1 MSLPTRKI
9 LGVAKSSD
17 STTAPSTP
25 APYVPKTSRAK
36 AAASRVKPPRTRAA
50 SDQVATYSPAAA
62 RVCMPRTANVSREAL
77 QRDNVQDQPV
87 VREPVTINPLATSQN
102 LQRFFAPC
110 PRGLEQPL
118 ADELATLG
126 VDRISATDGGV
137 GFSGDLYVGYRVCL
151 WSRIASRVLWQ
162 LLEDDYRHEEDVYRL
177 ARSIDWPGMFSPE
190 KTIRVQVD
198 AIRSPLTS
206 LEFVTLRVKDAIVD
220 SFRAAMSER
229 PSVNTSQPD
238 IRIHTFLT
246 VDTATIYLDLA
257 GEALFKRGYRREG
270 LTAPIR
276 ENLAA
281 GMLALKGWRGQ
292 TPLLDPMCGSGT
304 ILTEAAMIAMNMAP
318 GMQRPFAFEK
328 LRGYD
333 ASIFKAMRDEAQSR
347 VTPLAS
353 NLLFGND
360 LNPEALDV
368 SKRHLQNMG
377 GTATSD
383 AVTLTNQRAE
393 SLVAPTASGIIL
405 ANPPYGE
412 RLEELASL
420 KAWYP
425 ALGAWLKREMA
436 GWKACF
442 ITADRE
448 LPSGLGFKP
457 SKKTP
462 LFNGALDCR
471 LYEIEL
477 YAGSKREPKTPELQ
491 GGEPAEHR
499 AARLRGNN

>member
-1 MSLPTRKI
+1 MPLPPRKI
-9 LGVAKSSD
+9 LGVAKPLAD
-17 STTAPSTP
+17 TAAPSTP

-36 AAASRVKPPRTRAA
+36 AAASRVKPPRARPGSEQLTAHSPTYARPNTPRAA
-50 SDQVATYSPAAA
+50 HVT
-62 RVCMPRTANVSREAL
+62 REAT
-77 QRDNVQDQPV
+77 RREDAHSQPV
-87 VREPVTINPLATSQN
+87 EREPVTNNPLATPEN

-118 ADELATLG
+118 ADELSALG

-137 GFSGDLYVGYRVCL
+137 GFSGNLFAGYRVCL

-162 LLEDDYRHEEDVYRL
+162 LLEDDYRNEEDVYHL
-177 ARSIDWPGMFSPE
+177 ARSIDWPAMFSSE

-198 AIRSPLTS
+198 AIRSPLIS

-220 SFRAAMSER
+220 SFRAALSER
-229 PSVNTSQPD
+229 PSVDTSQPD

-304 ILTEAAMIAMNMAP
+304 ILTEAAMIAMDMAP

-328 LRGYD
+328 LSGYD
-333 ASIFKAMRDEAQSR
+333 ASIFKAMRDEAQVR
-347 VTPLAS
+347 VKPLAS
-353 NLLFGND
+353 KLLFGND

-377 GTATSD
+377 GAATSD
-383 AVTLTNQRAE
+383 AVMLTNQRAE
-393 SLVAPTASGIIL
+393 SLVAPATSGLIL

-477 YAGSKREPKTPELQ
+477 YAGSKREPKTPEIQ